1 MIGIIH
7 LRLRISL
14 DVGALLTISLSHE
27 IFGCWVAKKNVRMY
41 GYGSIRNACTQERII
56 RSDWRKVST
65 EFVDVAAQD
74 SPTTT
79 NMP

>member
-7 LRLRISL
+7 LHLRISL
-14 DVGALLTISLSHE
+14 VVGALLTISLSYE
-27 IFGCWVAKKNVRMY
+27 LFVCWAAKKSVRMY
-41 GYGSIRNACTQERII
+41 GDGSIRNACTQERII
-56 RSDWRKVST
+56 RSGWRQVST

-79 NMP
+79 NMS